1 MFINNSILF
10 TSVKTYIM
18 KEEQGKFM
26 YAPLRILERPSM
38 IKIVDNSVR
47 MEIIKLLSEKAMYP
61 AEIAKKLKLHE
72 QIVYYHVKQLANA
85 DIISVV
91 EKKEVR
97 GTIAKKF
104 STTATSFGIRLSDD
118 WHEMENILSSETDD
132 GMAKFLAP
140 FIDNGIFSGKFVV
153 GSPDPH
159 GPYKARARDSHY
171 AIDLS
176 LFLGKYAS
184 LPKDFI
190 VSLDVDV
197 NIETDKGCLVLVGG
211 PATNLVVASVNAS
224 LPVKFMEGK
233 GWGLHSDR
241 TGKKYSD
248 EAIGIIAKVPNPHF
262 PDMSLLVIA
271 GISSPGTKSA
281 VLALTRY
288 NKLLLKSYKDQPS
301 WATVVHGFDVDGD
314 GKIDSVEILE

>member
-1 MFINNSILF
+1 MVKSFIVRDEGKGLQRQSIKLLDKP
-10 TSVKTYIM
+10 SAIKLIDN
-18 KEEQGKFM
+18 
-26 YAPLRILERPSM
+26 AARI
-38 IKIVDNSVR
+38 
-47 MEIIKLLSEKAMYP
+47 EIIKALSKMPMYP
-61 AEIAKKLKLHE
+61 AELAKALKMHEQLVYYHIKQLMNASIIHVVERQEIRGTMAKKLA
-72 QIVYYHVKQLANA
+72 VKDLNFA
-85 DIISVV
+85 VL
-91 EKKEVR
+91 
-97 GTIAKKF
+97 
-104 STTATSFGIRLSDD
+104 LSDD
-118 WHEMENILSSETDD
+118 WKDFSVAETGLMDKKLKAFLEPLVMEGELQ
-132 GMAKFLAP
+132 
-140 FIDNGIFSGKFVV
+140 GKIVV

-159 GPYKARARDSHY
+159 GPFKARARDSHY